1 MIKQIRNVIDD
12 SAVQTRILVHLI
24 HSSFAKEFGPGNFA
38 EASINNCQNV
48 TQTGQNLEAVI
59 DTNQTVVAR
68 IGLKVVFFHHINTRS
83 GNSKTVAA
91 ASLNERAKIGAAA
104 LAAGVSLNSATAK
117 RKLSLEAS
125 VLGHVVI
132 QNLAPQEVLFK
143 QCSRRLI
150 H

>member
-12 SAVQTRILVHLI
+12 STAKTRILVHLI
-24 HSSFAKEFGPGNFA
+24 HLSFAKEFGPGDFA

-91 ASLNERAKIGAAA
+91 AALNERAKIGAAA
-104 LAAGVSLNSATAK
+104 LAAGVGLNSATAK